1 MSVFVPKQK
10 KAASTARSKSKKSAA
25 KSAWWRDQRLPKLIG
40 ITLVLVGLFALVST
54 ISYLFTWKIDQDK
67 ILNNPF
73 SALGEGDLAV
83 SNWLGRLGAVTG
95 NALVYWGF
103 GVASIAL
110 PLLVMGFGLRKFV
123 GASLATWYS
132 RAGKSILGL
141 VYFSMLLAFAFS
153 WSHFPWGGA
162 FGESTTD
169 WLSRFLGFYGVML
182 MLLFVLAAFVVI
194 RFNPQVEVKGEFL
207 AAPKVKVPEWRM
219 NLKDLGFDFFRKKKD
234 NPEATDPSGEP
245 GVPGEE
251 FDLAAELRDTQAFIP
266 TDGGDDEEEEY
277 EEEEEEYDEEEYEEE
292 EYDEEEDGE
301 EYDEEEDEE
310 EEYEEEEEEDLED
323 GPVDLA
329 IGDRQATEPP
339 KTGKDLELEIE
350 DPAAGHAD
358 AFSESHIPGT
368 ISGVENK
375 VFLMDQENAEH
386 SEPYDPTL
394 DLSKYEPP
402 VFELLLDYPEDKIQ
416 IDRAEVEANKDQII
430 ETLSNYK
437 IEITKIRATI
447 GPTVTLYEIIPKPGI
462 RISRIKSLEDD
473 IALSLSALGIRIIA
487 PIPGKGTIGI
497 EVPNKKKQIVSIKEV
512 LSSEKFT
519 TGKMDLPIALGKTIS
534 NEVFVAD
541 LAKMPHLL
549 IAGATGQGK
558 SVGINTVLMSLLYRK
573 HPSQLKLVLI
583 DPKKVELFPYS
594 KLENHFLAFLPGQ
607 EEPIMTETKK
617 VIHTLNSLCIEM
629 DDRYDLLKRAHARN
643 LKEYN
648 EKFVNRQLNPLKGH
662 RFMPFI
668 VLVIDEF
675 ADLIMTAG
683 KEVEMPLARLA
694 QLARAVGIH
703 LIIATQRPSVNI
715 ITGVIKANFPARL
728 AYKVASKVDSRTIL
742 DMGGAEQLIGQ
753 GDMLLSVGSNMIRLQ
768 CAFVDTPEVEA
779 VIHHIEQQQGYP
791 EPYYLPEYTGDDEA
805 VAGADGLTYGELD
818 DMFEDAARLVI
829 QNQHGSTSMIQR
841 RLKLG
846 YNRAGRIMDQLEAI
860 GVVGP
865 AEGSKP
871 RDVIMFSEAELDQLL
886 LRLRTKS

>member
-1 MSVFVPKQK
+1 MIKDQRIPKLLGMVIVMLGVFV
-10 KAASTARSKSKKSAA
+10 
-25 KSAWWRDQRLPKLIG
+25 
-40 ITLVLVGLFALVST
+40 LVAGL
-54 ISYLFTWKIDQDK
+54 SYLFTWKIDQDK
-67 ILNNPF
+67 ILNAPF
-73 SALGEGDLAV
+73 HALGEGELILA
-83 SNWLGRLGAVTG
+83 NWLGRLGAVTG

-103 GVASIAL
+103 GVSSLIL
-110 PLLVMGFGLRKFV
+110 PVLAIGFGLRKFLGV
-123 GASLATWYS
+123 SLQTWYT
-132 RAGKSILGL
+132 RAGKSILAM
-141 VYFSMLLAFAFS
+141 VYLSILLAFTFG
-153 WSHFPWGGA
+153 WSNFPWGGS
-162 FGESTTD
+162 FGESTAL
-169 WLSRFLGFYGVML
+169 WLSGFMGKIGLILSL
-182 MLLFVLAAFVVI
+182 MFVLAAAFI
-194 RFNPQVEVKGEFL
+194 IEFNPSFQWKGEF
-207 AAPKVKVPEWRM
+207 M
-219 NLKDLGFDFFRKKKD
+219 TFSNLKMPAWKMSL
-234 NPEATDPSGEP
+234 
-245 GVPGEE
+245 
-251 FDLAAELRDTQAFIP
+251 AELGLDIFKKNPSSKDISNAIE
-266 TDGGDDEEEEY
+266 DVM
-277 EEEEEEYDEEEYEEE
+277 
-292 EYDEEEDGE
+292 EEDDSNNE
-301 EYDEEEDEE
+301 ESDEALRPGFLNKYRETTTATAEDE
-310 EEYEEEEEEDLED
+310 DLD
-323 GPVDLA
+323 DIDA
-329 IGDRQATEPP
+329 
-339 KTGKDLELEIE
+339 LELELGTIDLKDVKETSGAPELEINESIE
-350 DPAAGHAD
+350 ENEKTENFSEGHVPG
-358 AFSESHIPGT
+358 AFS
-368 ISGVENK
+368 GVQDK
-375 VFLMDQENAEH
+375 VFLMDQENADH

-394 DLSKYEPP
+394 DLSSFKSP
-402 VFELLLDYPEDKIQ
+402 VLELLQEYSDGNIQ

-430 ETLSNYK
+430 ETLLNYK

-462 RISRIKSLEDD
+462 RISKIKNLEDD

-497 EVPNKKKQIVSIKEV
+497 EVPNKKKQIVSLKEV
-512 LSSEKFT
+512 LNSDKFIS
-519 TGKMDLPIALGKTIS
+519 GKMDLPIALGKTIS

-583 DPKKVELFPYS
+583 DPKKVELFPYA
-594 KLENHFLAFLPGQ
+594 KLAQHFLAFLPDQ
-607 EEPIMTETKK
+607 KEPIVTETKK

-629 DDRYDLLKRAHARN
+629 DDRYDLLKKAHSRN

-648 EKFVNRQLNPLKGH
+648 DKFVNRQLNPLKGH

-683 KEVEMPLARLA
+683 KEVEMPISRLA

-753 GDMLLSVGSNMIRLQ
+753 GDMLLSIGSNMIRLQ

-779 VIHHIEQQQGYP
+779 VINYVADQKGFP
-791 EPYYLPEYTGDDEA
+791 SPYYLPEYVGDDEPIQ
-805 VAGADGLTYGELD
+805 GGDGMTYAELD
-818 DMFEDAARLVI
+818 DMFEDAARLVV

-846 YNRAGRIMDQLEAI
+846 YNRAGRIMDQLQSI

-871 RDVIMFSEAELDQLL
+871 REVLMFTEQDLDGLIE
-886 LRLRTKS
+886 RMRSKS